1 MKINIKLILS
11 IVILL
16 PINSLAGWIITGR
29 YIDREGNTYFKRY
42 FIQNNQVKVER
53 YNLIYTCNLKT
64 ETIIL
69 IDPENLVYTE
79 TSLNAYTE
87 KLKDVQIS
95 RLKELLELI
104 PEDQKSEY
112 ERLYRLQSE
121 RNLIL
126 SEMNSDSLFFKKMP
140 DTVKLLGYQT
150 SKYILTHLGRKKE
163 ELFLTNEV
171 DISSDINM
179 KVFLQYAYLLEPE
192 DKTISYRSS
201 EKYSELVKN
210 GMVLRRFIFEEGN
223 KTEWQVNNI
232 EEKNIPFYE
241 FGKPDLC
248 KEITLDQWLLRQK
261 DVEGKQYDDY
271 E

>member
-1 MKINIKLILS
+1 MKNSIK
-11 IVILL
+11 IVLFFIILL
-16 PINSLAGWIITGR
+16 PLNSLAGWIITGR
-29 YIDREGNTYFKRY
+29 YIDREGNTFFKRY
-42 FIQNNQVKVER
+42 FIQNDQIKVER

-69 IDPENLVYTE
+69 IDPENLIYTE
-79 TSLNAYTE
+79 TSLKAYTE
-87 KLKDVQIS
+87 KLRDTQLG

-112 ERLYRLQSE
+112 ERMYKLQCE

-126 SEMNSDSLFFKKMP
+126 PVMNSDSLLFKKMA
-140 DTVKLLGYQT
+140 DTAKLLGYNT
-150 SKYILTHLGRKKE
+150 SKYLLTHNGRKKE
-163 ELFLTNEV
+163 ELFLTNDV

-192 DKTISYRSS
+192 DRTIIYRNSV
-201 EKYSELVKN
+201 KYSDLVKN
-210 GMVLRRFIFEEGN
+210 GIVLRRFIFEEGN
-223 KTEWQVNNI
+223 KSEWQVNNI

-248 KEITLDQWLLRQK
+248 KKITLDQWLLKQK
-261 DVEGKQYDDY
+261 DVEGIQYDDY